1 MATMDRARD
10 RGDRHARKLAA
21 MVAQELRET
30 RLSAGV
36 SQAQVA
42 QVAGLPQS
50 RVSRTERIDGPA
62 PRLDELAR
70 HCAVLGLSLS
80 LRMYPE
86 ASSVRDAGQLRLLER
101 LRAVVS
107 SEFRW
112 RTEVLVAGHGDLR
125 AWDAFLDGPAE
136 VAIDAETRL
145 HDIQALQRRTELKL
159 RDSGVACVVL
169 AVAGTEH
176 NRAVLKEHRAALAST
191 LPLDT
196 REVLAALRSG
206 RAPAASGIVLL

>member
-10 RGDRHARKLAA
+10 RGDRYARKLAA
-21 MVAQELRET
+21 LVAQELRDA

-36 SQAQVA
+36 SQEQVA
-42 QVAGLPQS
+42 QASGLRQS

-70 HCAVLGLSLS
+70 HCAVLGLRLS

-101 LRAVVS
+101 LRVLVA

-112 RTEVLVAGHGDLR
+112 RTEVLVAGRGDLR
-125 AWDAFLDGPAE
+125 AWDAYLDGPAE

-145 HDIQALQRRTELKL
+145 HD
-159 RDSGVACVVL
+159 V
-169 AVAGTEH
+169 
-176 NRAVLKEHRAALAST
+176 
-191 LPLDT
+191 
-196 REVLAALRSG
+196 
-206 RAPAASGIVLL
+206 